1 MEDLWDETIFEE
13 PIKFKNP
20 NVLNIPAIMDN
31 FENAKAAKKAMRKA
45 RKEAKKFVKSSKH
58 KHKRKKHKKERN
70 YSGEDEKHTIQR
82 YFEILKILLN
92 KIINHIS
99 NFPYTSGN
107 GRLEL
112 FLAKTYLPVNP
123 NWSQRISTSLKNLN
137 LDGYEKLQTL

>member
-1 MEDLWDETIFEE
+1 MQLGDNPMNSKYYLFPGENDQTSDKNAETAEPISPTRTLRRKRCAIGSMEDLWDETIFEE

-82 YFEILKILLN
+82 YFEILKIL
-92 KIINHIS
+92 
-99 NFPYTSGN
+99 
-107 GRLEL
+107 
-112 FLAKTYLPVNP
+112 
-123 NWSQRISTSLKNLN
+123 
-137 LDGYEKLQTL
+137 

>member
-82 YFEILKILLN
+82 YFEILNILWN
-92 KIINHIS
+92 KIIKHYS

-112 FLAKTYLPVNP
+112 FFSQNSFACKPELNP
-123 NWSQRISTSLKNLN
+123 RISTNPKNLN
-137 LDGYEKLQTL
+137 LDGFEKLQTL